1 MKDSKILLDENL
13 VFKISDF
20 GLSKLRNVS
29 ESQDI
34 FSTKVKGTYGYL
46 DPDYFITH
54 KSTTKTY
61 VYAFG
66 VVMLVVLCGT
76 PVIDPIISGQP

>member
-20 GLSKLRNVS
+20 WLSKLRNES

-54 KSTTKTY
+54 KPTTKTY
-61 VYAFG
+61 VYVFG

-76 PVIDPIISGQP
+76 QVIDPRISGQP